1 MTFLGG
7 FLVTKYGELF
17 WPIMPKIAFF
27 SILAGVFWALGVY
40 AEQVMLELE
49 KTVKRN
55 DP

>member
-1 MTFLGG
+1 
-7 FLVTKYGELF
+7 
-17 WPIMPKIAFF
+17 MPKIAFF
-27 SILAGVFWALGVY
+27 AILAGVFWAIGVY